1 MNALEILLSKRWI
14 VKSREKELYY
24 QVKDQLGE
32 YRNFLNEKL
41 GYHIV
46 ITPNL
51 IKLEKVPAQPEN
63 WMGILE
69 FKEKTEYIF
78 LCLVL
83 MFLEDKEA
91 EEQFVLSDL
100 TEYVQGQWREDE
112 IDWTV
117 YRNRRCFVKVLK
129 FCVNCGMLKVD
140 DGNEE
145 NFSRIMKQKCYM
157 KIREYPGILCV
168 ILQWI
173 YQALQVPRIL
183 GIKSGLGWMRTEGL
197 SAGRGFTA
205 NCLWLWGFI
214 KQKIQKKIFFI

>member
-69 FKEKTEYIF
+69 FKEKT
-78 LCLVL
+78 
-83 MFLEDKEA
+83 
-91 EEQFVLSDL
+91 
-100 TEYVQGQWREDE
+100 
-112 IDWTV
+112 
-117 YRNRRCFVKVLK
+117 
-129 FCVNCGMLKVD
+129 
-140 DGNEE
+140 
-145 NFSRIMKQKCYM
+145 
-157 KIREYPGILCV
+157 
-168 ILQWI
+168 
-173 YQALQVPRIL
+173 
-183 GIKSGLGWMRTEGL
+183 
-197 SAGRGFTA
+197 
-205 NCLWLWGFI
+205 
-214 KQKIQKKIFFI
+214 

>member
-100 TEYVQGQWREDE
+100 TEYVKGQWREDE

-129 FCVNCGMLKVD
+129 FCVNCGMLKVVKD
-140 DGNEE
+140 SQPD
-145 NFSRIMKQKCYM
+145 
-157 KIREYPGILCV
+157 
-168 ILQWI
+168 
-173 YQALQVPRIL
+173 
-183 GIKSGLGWMRTEGL
+183 
-197 SAGRGFTA
+197 
-205 NCLWLWGFI
+205 
-214 KQKIQKKIFFI
+214 